1 MPSVNIDALNIT
13 FMAIFWNPDE
23 IMHRRSEFS
32 RGQKMDRAFP
42 ASLAIGLLVL
52 TYLPDTYAVDLFN
65 NSIRSLA
72 IDPDVPSTLIVG
84 YTNGTV
90 AISIDGGA
98 NWPDLF
104 VSPTILGSSGDI
116 TELAIDP
123 NSTIIISDDKK
134 FLVV

>member
-1 MPSVNIDALNIT
+1 
-13 FMAIFWNPDE
+13 
-23 IMHRRSEFS
+23 
-32 RGQKMDRAFP
+32 MDLRN
-42 ASLAIGLLVL
+42 SLAIGLLVL
-52 TYLPDTYAVDLFN
+52 TYLPDTYAVDLFD